1 MAATATLTQEQQQVA
16 SLQAA
21 MDKSFAESKKD
32 NQMLSIDAITK
43 AVPTTDPSTINTDNI
58 TPENKAYVEG
68 IVNAIMAENLSDPDT
83 QFGLTELMGQFH
95 SEELEKAVFESEK
108 LNGRMLEY
116 ASHADGG
123 ELLEKLTECDQVM
136 NNLHPKNNGLEKQW
150 WHFIPFIIKPMRKY
164 MLLVQSQQDVLEG
177 FKTAIQDGIKARQD
191 DVRILKRDKTELK
204 KLALMLES
212 SIQAAMYLDES
223 LTYAAVNE
231 TDEKRKI
238 FIQTEMVYTLRK
250 TIEGLQEQLIVV
262 NQGQMAMEQI
272 IRLLDILCNSAKR
285 TMNVAMLALQ
295 IAMVIAAVLSG
306 AKDLIN
312 KTNHL
317 KSTANDF
324 LKSNADSLDQVTDEV
339 IELDTSS
346 TLEIEVVEA
355 VFNSIHNNADRTVQA
370 RLDNLDNVRERIN
383 KYDSINNRA
392 KQTVQSMDRGNQTA
406 NSLNEKLGLK
416 GLPSS
421 ITVTA

>member
-1 MAATATLTQEQQQVA
+1 MAATATMIKEQQQVSA
-16 SLQAA
+16 LQAA
-21 MDKSFAESKKD
+21 MDKSFAESDRD
-32 NQMLSIDAITK
+32 NQMLSVESITA
-43 AVPTTDPSTINTDNI
+43 AVPTTDPKSINTDDI
-58 TPENKAYVEG
+58 TPENKEYVEG

-83 QFGLTELMGQFH
+83 QLGLTELMGQFH
-95 SEELEKAVFESEK
+95 SQELEKAVFESEK

-116 ASHADGG
+116 AGHADGG
-123 ELLEKLTECDQVM
+123 ELLNKLTECDQVM
-136 NNLHPKNNGLEKQW
+136 NNLHPKNNGLKNKW
-150 WHFIPFIIKPMRKY
+150 WHYIPFVMKPMRKY
-164 MLLVQSQQDVLEG
+164 MLLVQSQQDVLQG
-177 FKTAIQDGIKARQD
+177 FKDAIQDGIKERQN
-191 DVRILKRDKTELK
+191 DVKILKRDKTELK
-204 KLALMLES
+204 KLALMLEG

-223 LTYAAVNE
+223 LTYAAENE
-231 TDEKRKI
+231 TDEKRKV
-238 FIQTEMVYTLRK
+238 FIQSEMVYTLRK

-317 KSTANDF
+317 KQTANDF
-324 LKSNADSLDQVTDEV
+324 LASNAESLDQVTDEV

-346 TLEIEVVEA
+346 TLEMDIVEK
-355 VFNSIHNNADRTVQA
+355 VFDSIHNNADRTVQA
-370 RLDNLDNVRERIN
+370 RLDNLDNVRQRID
-383 KYDSINNRA
+383 KYDSINKRA
-392 KQTVQSMDRGNQTA
+392 KETVASMDKGNQAA
-406 NSLNEKLGLK
+406 NSLNEKLGVK

-421 ITVTA
+421 IAVTA